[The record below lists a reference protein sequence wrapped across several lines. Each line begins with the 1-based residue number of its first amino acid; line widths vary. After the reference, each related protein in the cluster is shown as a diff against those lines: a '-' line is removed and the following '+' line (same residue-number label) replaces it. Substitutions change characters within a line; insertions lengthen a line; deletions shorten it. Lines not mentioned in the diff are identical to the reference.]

1 MEIENEIKK
10 EIYEYVAKFDLNK
23 EEMAQ
28 IDTYVLELLNNLN
41 YIITS
46 QSKILNDKDK
56 VDIFKNLIMKSIG
69 DVEIG

>member
-56 VDIFKNLIMKSIG
+56 VDIFKNLIMESIG